1 MLCQNNNSKINEA
14 ALEDLV
20 AKIECEEYYDI
31 AKSVCDAIGPSAR
44 NSMRILIS
52 SCRGRMM
59 LVLALV
65 IDELDDAEGGKPD
78 GTN

>member
-1 MLCQNNNSKINEA
+1 MNKTIEINEA

-20 AKIECEEYYDI
+20 AKIECEEYYAV
-31 AKSVCDAIGPSAR
+31 AKSVCDAIGPRAR

-59 LVLALV
+59 LVLALG
-65 IDELDDAEGGKPD
+65 IEKLNDEEG
-78 GTN
+78 

>member
-59 LVLALV
+59 LVLALG
-65 IDELDDAEGGKPD
+65 IDELDDEKGG
-78 GTN
+78 TS